1 MATTAG
7 ERRGLVRRSLLLCGI
22 EGVLAMPLVYLMLPG
37 NFVIAALLANALHL
51 PADTYGLI
59 VSLPFWCNF
68 LQIFLT
74 PPLTHRFAARTIVI
88 ASGWLHFA
96 AWAALAAVL
105 TRFPVGDPQTSGR
118 WFFIF
123 YLCSS
128 FLQSINGVSWTT
140 WVQEWVPE
148 RVRGKYFGWRNRILQ
163 LALLTFLLVAGELVD
178 RWDNALVAF
187 QWLFAGAVVL
197 RFCSLLLYRR
207 MHVGLLPVTPHAPRR
222 DPRELIRLVLR
233 APSLSLFIA
242 FGAAW
247 GFAANSFGAFYTL
260 FMFNR
265 LELSATE
272 VSFFQ
277 VIGLAAGALSL
288 PGWGQMQD
296 RFGNKPVMLVSF
308 ALWQTSNF
316 LWCFLAP
323 HNTNLLYFMWAW
335 AGATGAGFVLGQF
348 NLLLKL
354 IPAEAKALAIG
365 INLAVTSLVTAIAP
379 IIGGQLL
386 SWAFA
391 RGHAPLNVYH
401 LAFLVQP
408 VLGFASCLLLRRV
421 QEPKSSPVGYV
432 VGAMRN
438 VRTLGAVF
446 GLGFLLNYAFYRSA
460 KRPPRTDDDPS

>member
-1 MATTAG
+1 
-7 ERRGLVRRSLLLCGI
+7 
-22 EGVLAMPLVYLMLPG
+22 MPLVYLMLPG

-74 PPLTHRFAARTIVI
+74 PLLTQRFAARTIVI
-88 ASGWLHFA
+88 ASGWFHFA
-96 AWAALAAVL
+96 VWAVLAAVI
-105 TRFPVGDPQTSGR
+105 THFPVDDTATSGR

-123 YLCSS
+123 YFCSS
-128 FLQSINGVSWTT
+128 FLQSINGVSWTI

-163 LALLTFLLVAGELVD
+163 IAMLTFLLVAGELLD
-178 RWDNALVAF
+178 RWDNALIAF

-197 RFCSLLLYRR
+197 RLGSLLLYRQ
-207 MHVGLLPVTPHAPRR
+207 MHVGQPPAPAHPASRN
-222 DPRELIRLVLR
+222 PRELIRLVIR
-233 APSLSLFIA
+233 TPSLLLFIA

-260 FMFNR
+260 FMFNH
-265 LELSATE
+265 LDLSAME
-272 VSFFQ
+272 VSVFQ
-277 VIGLAAGALSL
+277 IIGLAAGALSL
-288 PGWGQMQD
+288 PGWGQLQD
-296 RFGNKPVMLVSF
+296 RFGNKPVMIVSF
-308 ALWQTSNF
+308 SLWQTSNF

-365 INLAVTSLVTAIAP
+365 INLAITSLVTALAP
-379 IIGGQLL
+379 IVGGQLL
-386 SWAFA
+386 AWAFA

-401 LAFLVQP
+401 LAFVVQP
-408 VLGFASCLLLRRV
+408 LLGFASCLLLRRV
-421 QEPKSSPVGYV
+421 QEPKSSPIGYV

-446 GLGFLLNYAFYRSA
+446 GLGFLLNYVFYRTEKPA
-460 KRPPRTDDDPS
+460 PRPDDASS